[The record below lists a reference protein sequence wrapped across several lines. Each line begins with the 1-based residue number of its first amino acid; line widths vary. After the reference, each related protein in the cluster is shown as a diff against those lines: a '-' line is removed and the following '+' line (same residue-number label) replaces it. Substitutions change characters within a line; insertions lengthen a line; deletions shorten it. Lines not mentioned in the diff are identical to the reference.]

1 MGWRKPRDR
10 KPPRMTTAVKALFAF
25 VLSLA
30 LLCQATLA
38 SRGEGAR
45 SGTSAV
51 RKCCGVNCHA
61 CPLKCPSLGC
71 CERGHAPLPASNLP
85 DASNDDRMMAASTT
99 APPSAV
105 LAFIPRVEGH
115 RFPSV
120 PAVSVP
126 LYQRNC
132 AYLL

>member
-10 KPPRMTTAVKALFAF
+10 KPPHMTTAAKALFAF

-30 LLCQATLA
+30 LLWQATLA
-38 SRGEGAR
+38 SRSEGAR
-45 SGTSAV
+45 LGTSATC
-51 RKCCGVNCHA
+51 KCCGANGHT
-61 CPLKCPSLGC
+61 CPLKCQSLGC
-71 CERGHAPLPASNLP
+71 CERGHAPLPATNLP
-85 DASNDDRMMAASTT
+85 SASNDDRMMAASTM
-99 APPSAV
+99 ALPSAV
-105 LAFIPRVEGH
+105 LVFIPRVEGH